1 MTRQCLLSVVLA
13 GALGLC
19 PSLLVASELL
29 SEPEVAQHG
38 MTRPWCT
45 QAQVDP
51 VSGRVTDVVFD
62 DGTLFVLTD
71 QAVLQAIDA
80 LTGRTLWWRQVGRL
94 GMPCV
99 TPVANSRMVATANG
113 SQVYV
118 FNRFNGKLL
127 FESTLEGMPIAG
139 PALSEE
145 RVYIPLCTGL
155 LASYRLKELKEPPAD
170 PGKGERPPATP
181 EQETEHRES
190 FQLDPHPGPP
200 LSFQSVGHTFV
211 PPVVTR
217 QTPDEEFVA
226 WVTDKGYM
234 SINRIDRHDHKKFDM
249 LYRLKTEAPITA
261 QPTYLPAPSWAI
273 PALSSPPHRTGSSTR
288 SAKRMGPIAGD
299 SPQVVRSR
307 SRPFFT
313 TTWFSWRIG

>member
-1 MTRQCLLSVVLA
+1 
-13 GALGLC
+13 
-19 PSLLVASELL
+19 
-29 SEPEVAQHG
+29 
-38 MTRPWCT
+38 
-45 QAQVDP
+45 
-51 VSGRVTDVVFD
+51 
-62 DGTLFVLTD
+62 
-71 QAVLQAIDA
+71 
-80 LTGRTLWWRQVGRL
+80 
-94 GMPCV
+94 MPCV

-249 LYRLKTEAPITA
+249 LYRLKTKAPITA
-261 QPTYLPAPSWAI
+261 QPTYLPATSWAI